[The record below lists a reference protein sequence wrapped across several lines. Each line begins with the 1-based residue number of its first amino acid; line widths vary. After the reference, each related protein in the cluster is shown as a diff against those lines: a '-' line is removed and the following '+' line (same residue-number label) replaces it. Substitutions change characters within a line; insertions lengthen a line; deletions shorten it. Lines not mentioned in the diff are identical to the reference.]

1 MGAPEGEA
9 KIPLESFSNYIRQG
23 SSLLRGRETVI
34 DGTSF
39 DGPEAAL
46 SKSGRPRN
54 WGLRLSKLD
63 CFVIVFS
70 VVATVAL
77 GSFTNGYSMI
87 GMLVVTHFFLFCN
100 VFRIPRT
107 PELVWAGAF
116 LTICLTL
123 LICDVLHP
131 LILSVA
137 ILPVTVMVLVHA
149 IRLPSYHGVFA
160 RRLNPNLDDYLTG
173 RND

>member
-1 MGAPEGEA
+1 M
-9 KIPLESFSNYIRQG
+9 IDSVT
-23 SSLLRGRETVI
+23 GRETVI
-34 DGTSF
+34 DEMSL

-46 SKSGRPRN
+46 SKSGRPRT

-77 GSFTNGYSMI
+77 WRFTNGYSLI
-87 GMLVVTHFFLFCN
+87 GMLVVAHFFLFCN

-116 LTICLTL
+116 LSVCLTL
-123 LICDVLHP
+123 LVCDELHP
-131 LILSVA
+131 LILAVA
-137 ILPVTVMVLVHA
+137 ILPVTVLVLA
-149 IRLPSYHGVFA
+149 YSIRLPTYHGVFA
-160 RRLNPNLDDYLTG
+160 NHLNPRLEDYLTG
-173 RND
+173 RNG